1 MIQSF
6 VPYLLLIFISYF
18 DIYTY
23 ESYKKNTEELEMT
36 DLRYRGLL
44 HEQETVLAE
53 YVSKLNSYQQKL
65 NRSSLSLQEIKDTN
79 SEMRS
84 YTFKIS
90 EYERELVSEKSK
102 FTISGLL
109 QLFLGVF
116 MVFAMISH

>member
-23 ESYKKNTEELEMT
+23 ESYKRNTEDLELT

-44 HEQETVLAE
+44 HEQESLLQE
-53 YVSKLNSYQQKL
+53 YVSKLTSYQRNL
-65 NRSSLSLQEIKDTN
+65 NRNSLSLTQIKDTN
-79 SEMRS
+79 TEMRS

-109 QLFLGVF
+109 QLFLGLF
-116 MVFAMISH
+116 MVFAMLSH

>member
-44 HEQETVLAE
+44 HEQETILAE

-65 NRSSLSLQEIKDTN
+65 TRNSLSLQEIKDTN
-79 SEMRS
+79 TEMRS
-84 YTFKIS
+84 YTLKIS

>member
-23 ESYKKNTEELEMT
+23 ESYKRNTEDLELT
-36 DLRYRGLL
+36 DIRYLSLL
-44 HEQETVLAE
+44 CEQETILAD
-53 YVSKLNSYQQKL
+53 YVSKLNSYQQNL
-65 NRSSLSLQEIKDTN
+65 NRNSLSLTQIKDTN
-79 SEMRS
+79 TEMRS

-109 QLFLGVF
+109 QLFLGLF
-116 MVFAMISH
+116 MVFAMLSH